1 MSEFSRYA
9 LAELMQATKRLR
21 PSSAEVPSHA

>member
-9 LAELMQATKRLR
+9 LAELMQATKRIR
-21 PSSAEVPSHA
+21 PPNAEVPSHD